1 MGTHTYYTHRQAKLL
16 LGIDGKTLNKWLE
29 AANIEMQ
36 PDPKDTRI
44 KRIAR
49 TQLQRLA
56 TLHSVELPDDEEAL
70 LDDLEH
76 ARSLNSLTLEVE
88 RLEQSLE
95 QRFEQMQQT
104 LMEAME
110 QRLTQESEHV
120 LAELGALIQ
129 KQLPQTLSEQVN
141 TILTAAQEELQLFLE
156 KQITALGK
164 ELQSGRA
171 GKLVT
176 SAAVPHKAPEER
188 TSSTIP
194 TSETQSRPV
203 EPNKP
208 VSSTTSKVQRYERP
222 SNKKDATQDNHTWT
236 RDELFGEGWI
246 DPEEGP
252 LVSRARMCKA
262 HGIPETNLRRDIE
275 KRQIVGIVDKRF
287 LFEGVWRTGGFNAAQ
302 MRRIWEEYH
311 DMTWFNACEIC
322 LANQHAEEEVPQ

>member
-120 LAELGALIQ
+120 LAELGAL
-129 KQLPQTLSEQVN
+129 
-141 TILTAAQEELQLFLE
+141 
-156 KQITALGK
+156 
-164 ELQSGRA
+164 
-171 GKLVT
+171 
-176 SAAVPHKAPEER
+176 
-188 TSSTIP
+188 
-194 TSETQSRPV
+194 
-203 EPNKP
+203 
-208 VSSTTSKVQRYERP
+208 
-222 SNKKDATQDNHTWT
+222 
-236 RDELFGEGWI
+236 
-246 DPEEGP
+246 
-252 LVSRARMCKA
+252 
-262 HGIPETNLRRDIE
+262 
-275 KRQIVGIVDKRF
+275 
-287 LFEGVWRTGGFNAAQ
+287 
-302 MRRIWEEYH
+302 
-311 DMTWFNACEIC
+311 
-322 LANQHAEEEVPQ
+322 